1 MALVLPSKI
10 NGKMFGYKKAT
21 LSIVLIILSLISF
34 SQSRPTGAVE
44 GFIKDAEGQPLAGI
58 TVRLEKAKKLTT
70 TDSRGKFS
78 WSGLPAGEDIILA
91 EGMNIQPVRQVIT
104 IVAGSTLE
112 LVLQTTEKSSELKE
126 VIVSAG
132 RTIESIDEVPSAV
145 SIINRKELEKTIG
158 ISTNLG
164 MILGNKVTGLAP
176 DNELS
181 SNFGQTLRGRVM
193 LIMVDGIPQ
202 STPLRN
208 GGMDL
213 RALDPSVIE
222 RVEVVK
228 GATAIYG
235 NGAAGGLINYITR
248 KPATGKLFNSRTSL
262 GLTGS
267 LVKLPNSLGGRIS
280 QLFYGSNGKLDYT
293 ISGAYEQTG
302 ELKDADGD
310 VLPPVY
316 GLGET
321 DTYNAFVKLGYQ
333 IKPAHRVQF
342 SYNFFKSL
350 QTTNYITENGNYAN
364 GIKTSAKLGE
374 GSGVPQGVRG
384 NHNASLQFIGNT
396 GLLNTT
402 YNVDLYYQSVDN
414 VFFYSETFV
423 DGGVSRILSKKKGL
437 RFVFNT
443 PIAPKSLDA
452 NLTYGLDIQ
461 NDITSQPLVDGRI
474 WVPEMDMMNL
484 APFIQAKATLLKGL
498 VLKGGVR
505 LEKVSIGVD
514 DYATLPVKNRETGE
528 VTPSKNVEGGELS
541 YNAYTFNAGLR
552 YNLSP
557 YFSPFISFSQ
567 GFSVADIGLAL
578 RAARAD
584 KISQINT
591 AAVIINNYE
600 AGFVSKW
607 KTLRFEAN
615 AYISTSELGASS
627 VYRNGEFVVQR
638 TPERIYGFE
647 LAAHAK
653 LHPRWNAGLA
663 YSYVEG
669 KTDINDNGKYD
680 DPEDSYLGGQRIAAP
695 KMNAELDFDI
705 IPGKFGAMLQYVGV
719 MKRDRFEK
727 NSAGTYN
734 PYQGPVKPYN
744 IFNLRMNY
752 ELNSTTSLV
761 AGVENLLNENYYTA
775 RSQYGVFNDSFT
787 KGKGAS
793 FRLTLNIKW

>member
-1 MALVLPSKI
+1 MYVFRQFLI
-10 NGKMFGYKKAT
+10 CT
-21 LSIVLIILSLISF
+21 LFIFTSIYLF
-34 SQSRPTGAVE
+34 AQSELTGAIE
-44 GFIKDAEGQPLAGI
+44 GLVKDAEGKPIPGI
-58 TVRLEKAKKLTT
+58 TVRLEKAKKVGL
-70 TDSRGKFS
+70 TDSNGKFS
-78 WSGLPAGEDIILA
+78 WTGLPAGEEVVLIEGVNIIT
-91 EGMNIQPVRQVIT
+91 IRQVIT
-104 IVAGSTLE
+104 VNAGSTLQ
-112 LVLQTTEKSSELKE
+112 LQVEAKQQNAELKE

-132 RTIESIDEVPSAV
+132 RTPETLDEVPSAI
-145 SIINRKELEKTIG
+145 SIINRKELEKNIG

-181 SNFGQTLRGRVM
+181 SNSGQTLRGRVM
-193 LIMVDGIPQ
+193 LIMVDGVPQ

-248 KPATGKLFNSRTSL
+248 KAISDKPFNSQTSI

-267 LVKLPNSLGGRIS
+267 LVKLPNSMGGRIS
-280 QLFYGSNGKLDYT
+280 QLFYGSKGKFDYT
-293 ISGAYEQTG
+293 ISGVFEQTG
-302 ELKDADGD
+302 ELKDAEGD

-321 DTYNAFVKLGYQ
+321 DSYNAFLKLGYQ
-333 IKPAHRVQF
+333 IKPTHRVQF
-342 SYNFFKSL
+342 SYNYFKSL
-350 QTTNYITENGNYAN
+350 QSTNYITENGNYSQ
-364 GIKTSAKLGE
+364 GIKTSAVPGE
-374 GSGVPQGVRG
+374 GSGVSQGVRG
-384 NHNASLQFIGNT
+384 NHNASLQFT
-396 GLLNTT
+396 GTTGMLNTS
-402 YNVDLYYQSVDN
+402 YDVDLYYQSVDN

-423 DGGVSRILSKKKGL
+423 DGGVSRILSRKKGL

-443 PIAPKSLDA
+443 PIPLNSMDA
-452 NLTYGLDIQ
+452 SLTYGLDIQ

-484 APFIQAKATLLKGL
+484 APFVQAKLNLLDRL
-498 VLKGGVR
+498 VVKGGVR

-528 VTPSKNVEGGELS
+528 VTPSKNVEGGELN

-591 AAVIINNYE
+591 EAVIINNYE

-607 KTLRFEAN
+607 NTLRFEAN

-647 LAAHAK
+647 LAANAK
-653 LHPRWNAGLA
+653 INSRWNAGLS

-669 KTDINDNGKYD
+669 KTDINDNGNYD
-680 DPEDSYLGGQRIAAP
+680 DAEDSYLGGQRIAAP
-695 KMNAELDFDI
+695 KISGEVDFDI
-705 IPGKFGAMLQYVGV
+705 IPGKFNTLLQYIGV
-719 MKRDRFEK
+719 MRRDKFEL
-727 NSAGTYN
+727 NNTGNYN

-744 IFNLRMNY
+744 IVNLRMNY
-752 ELNSTTSLV
+752 VLNPSTALV
-761 AGVENLLNENYYTA
+761 LGIENLLNENYYTA

>member
-1 MALVLPSKI
+1 MWMIRK
-10 NGKMFGYKKAT
+10 
-21 LSIVLIILSLISF
+21 IVLGILLF
-34 SQSRPTGAVE
+34 SGILPAAAQEALKGTLRGIV
-44 GFIKDAEGQPLAGI
+44 KDPEGQPVAGI
-58 TVRLEKAKKLTT
+58 TVRLEKANRALLTDAAGT
-70 TDSRGKFS
+70 FEWKQVA
-78 WSGLPAGEDIILA
+78 AGEEVVIV
-91 EGMNIQPVRQVIT
+91 EGLNTAPLRQPVTVIP
-104 IVAGSTLE
+104 GETLT
-112 LVLQTTEKSSELKE
+112 LDLQTTVRSTDLKE

-132 RTIESIDEVPSAV
+132 RTKESIDEVPSAV
-145 SIINRKELEKTIG
+145 SIIGNRELQKSIQV
-158 ISTNLG
+158 STNLG

-181 SNFGQTLRGRVM
+181 SNFGQTLRGRIM
-193 LIMVDGIPQ
+193 LIMVDGVPQ

-248 KPATGKLFNSRTSL
+248 KPASGKAFNSQTSL

-267 LVKLPNSLGGRIS
+267 LVKLPNSLGGRVS
-280 QLFYGSNGKLDYT
+280 QLFYGNKGKFDYT
-293 ISGAYEQTG
+293 ISGVYEQSG
-302 ELKDADGD
+302 EHKDAEGD

-321 DTYNAFVKLGYQ
+321 DTYNAFLKLGYQ
-333 IKPAHRVQF
+333 IQPNHRVQF
-342 SYNFFKSL
+342 TYNFFKSL
-350 QTTNYITENGNYAN
+350 QTTNYLTVNGNYAE

-384 NHNASLQFIGNT
+384 NHNAGLQFSGLTNIANT
-396 GLLNTT
+396 A
-402 YNVDLYYQSVDN
+402 YDIDLYYQSVDN

-437 RFVFNT
+437 RFAFTT
-443 PIAPKSLDA
+443 PIPVNKLDA
-452 NLTYGLDIQ
+452 KITYGLDLQ

-484 APFIQAKATLLKGL
+484 APFAQAKLNLFKSL

-505 LEKVSIGVD
+505 LERVRIGVD

-528 VTPSKNVEGGELS
+528 VTPSKDVEGGELK

-557 YFSPFISFSQ
+557 YFSPFLSFSQ

-591 AAVIINNYE
+591 EAVIINNYE

-607 KTLRFEAN
+607 KNIRFEAN

-627 VYRNGEFVVQR
+627 VYRDGVFVVQR
-638 TPERIYGFE
+638 TPERITGFE
-647 LAAHAK
+647 LAADAK

-680 DPEDSYLGGQRIAAP
+680 DAEDSYLGGQRIAAP
-695 KMNAELDFDI
+695 KLTGEMDYEIL
-705 IPGKFGAMLQYVGV
+705 PGRFNAMLQYVGI
-719 MKRDRFEK
+719 MKRDRFSR
-727 NSAGTYN
+727 NSAGSYS
-734 PYQGPVKPYN
+734 PYQGPVQPYT
-744 IFNLRMNY
+744 ILNLMMNY
-752 ELNSTTSLV
+752 QVNTATSLSM
-761 AGVENLLNENYYTA
+761 GIENLLNEDYYTA
-775 RSQYGVFNDSFT
+775 RSQYGVFNDSYT

-793 FRLTLNIKW
+793 FRLTLNVKW